1 MFLYFRWSRIY
12 RGQCKKRKK
21 SSRGMASAFKSRQHR
36 WLTLWK
42 NITDV
47 AQIRKD
53 KFFVKLSKKNFSWN
67 CHHHRNFFTKNLKIN
82 FSVLLYTR
90 IGCVILMMC
99 NISFTVITPHTQL
112 SCLFMLFSRV
122 FLKLVR
128 FNYLFF
134 CLHIFI
140 PNYVTSSNYKA

>member
-12 RGQCKKRKK
+12 RGQCKKWKK

-36 WLTLWK
+36 WLNLK
-42 NITDV
+42 KKYIY
-47 AQIRKD
+47 RS
-53 KFFVKLSKKNFSWN
+53 SKKNFSWN
-67 CHHHRNFFTKNLKIN
+67 CHHHYYNHIFSLKKSI
-82 FSVLLYTR
+82 SVLLYTR

-122 FLKLVR
+122 FLSLLMYWKKLVK
-128 FNYLFF
+128 FHYLFCF
-134 CLHIFI
+134 SACIYI
-140 PNYVTSSNYKA
+140 YT